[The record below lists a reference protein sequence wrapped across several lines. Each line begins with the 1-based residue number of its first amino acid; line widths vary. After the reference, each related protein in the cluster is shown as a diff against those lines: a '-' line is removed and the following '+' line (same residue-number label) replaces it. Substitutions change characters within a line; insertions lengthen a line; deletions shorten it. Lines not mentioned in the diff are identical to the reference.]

1 MAAFTQ
7 YRVLIVDDDERVSK
21 TVALLFTTQGWESR
35 VAYSAEEALEITA
48 QWKPDLAILDI
59 ILPGM
64 NGIEL
69 AGHLKANLPG
79 CRLLLFSGQP
89 STADLVK
96 EAEAQGQTF
105 RVLAKPIPPIEL
117 LDMAAKLVRNGV

>member
-1 MAAFTQ
+1 MPALTH
-7 YRVLIVDDDERVSK
+7 YRVLIVDDDEKVSK
-21 TVALLFTTQGWESR
+21 TVALLFTTQGWETR
-35 VAYSAEEALEITA
+35 VAYSAEEAIEITT

-64 NGIEL
+64 NGIDL
-69 AGHLKANLPG
+69 AGVLKANLPG

-96 EAEAQGQTF
+96 EAEAQGQMLQ
-105 RVLAKPIPPIEL
+105 VLAKPIPPTEL
-117 LDMAAKLVRNGV
+117 LDMAARLMENGA